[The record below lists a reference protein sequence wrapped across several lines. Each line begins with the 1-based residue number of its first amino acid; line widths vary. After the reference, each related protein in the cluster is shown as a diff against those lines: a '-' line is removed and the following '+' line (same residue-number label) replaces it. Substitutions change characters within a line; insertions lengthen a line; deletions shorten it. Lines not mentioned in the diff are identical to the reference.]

1 MHEFINE
8 IINYTVHQKKQPE
21 IHSLRDNIHNYF
33 EIKVNENLYIYGKK
47 KATKNRKM
55 GHINTV
61 KFS

>member
-1 MHEFINE
+1 M
-8 IINYTVHQKKQPE
+8 
-21 IHSLRDNIHNYF
+21 
-33 EIKVNENLYIYGKK
+33 YGKK

>member
-1 MHEFINE
+1 MI
-8 IINYTVHQKKQPE
+8 
-21 IHSLRDNIHNYF
+21 